1 MIISLIVAFTENGV
15 IGFEGD
21 MPWKLSAD
29 LKRFKRLTMGHHLV
43 MGRNTYESIGRLLP
57 GRTTIIMTRN
67 ANYSV
72 EGALIAGDLPQALA
86 LAKAAG
92 DDEVFVV
99 GGGQVYQH
107 ALPHAQRI
115 YATRIHTQLSGD
127 TFFPEVDWERWQ
139 LTGSTTHPADSKNDY
154 AYSFEDYQRKVQN
167 DA

>member
-1 MIISLIVAFTENGV
+1 MQLKMILAMDLDGCIGKANGLPWRLRS
-15 IGFEGD
+15 D
-21 MPWKLSAD
+21 ML
-29 LKRFKRLTMGHHLV
+29 RFKRLTMGHHLI

-86 LAKAAG
+86 VAKAAG

-127 TFFPEVDWERWQ
+127 TFFPEVDWGRWQ
-139 LTGSTTHPADSKNDY
+139 LTESTTHPADSKNDY